1 MQLNSTL
8 WCPPGVI
15 SRESLSGKFGVSQCG
30 AFEYYILE
38 LPQCLAISGKVELF
52 LHFRDDRKILSVE
65 HCPLCF
71 EKLLS
76 GIHMRKHRF
85 VKDCWCDTPDHC
97 LCASLN
103 KDSKEA
109 RWLTFGKPAYV
120 FPFIVKW

>member
-8 WCPPGVI
+8 WCPPWVI

-76 GIHMRKHRF
+76 GIHSRKHRF
-85 VKDCWCDTPDHC
+85 VKGMIAGVTH
-97 LCASLN
+97 LI
-103 KDSKEA
+103 
-109 RWLTFGKPAYV
+109 TAYV
-120 FPFIVKW
+120 HLSTKIVRKPDG